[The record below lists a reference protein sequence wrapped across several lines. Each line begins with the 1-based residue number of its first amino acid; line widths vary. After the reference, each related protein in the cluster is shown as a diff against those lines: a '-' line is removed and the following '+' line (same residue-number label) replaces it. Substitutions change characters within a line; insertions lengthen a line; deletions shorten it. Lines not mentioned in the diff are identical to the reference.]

1 MENNKKKGG
10 DTMAKLPGVPVLK
23 FRKALI
29 DAGYTKDRCNGGH
42 EIWKKIVVNTISI
55 PIHDKEINGA
65 VARRLSKE
73 FDLGL

>member
-29 DAGYTKDRCNGGH
+29 DAGYKKDRCKGGH
-42 EIWKKIVVNTISI
+42 ETKIY
-55 PIHDKEINGA
+55 
-65 VARRLSKE
+65 
-73 FDLGL
+73 FGLVTKQNNNK